1 MEDGIKDQGA
11 KAVRGQFNINENIEV
26 FNQKDENENPTGGSV
41 QLKTVKEGVDT
52 FPALIVNWQ
61 DGPRGQEG
69 TDELADPNGAFVEDV
84 IYAAIQRLEFFQDS
98 KYASEYNEKAIQY
111 LTSALSCLDV
121 RSKKRAEAGT
131 LGKHE
136 V

>member
-1 MEDGIKDQGA
+1 MEDGIKDSPKIEPGN
-11 KAVRGQFNINENIEV
+11 FNINPDITV
-26 FNQKDENENPTGGSV
+26 SNQTDDNDNPTGGSV
-41 QLKTVKEGVDT
+41 ALMVVKGENED
-52 FPALIVNWQ
+52 FPALVVNWQ

-69 TDELADPNGAFVEDV
+69 TDELSAPNGAFVEDV
-84 IYAAIQRLEFFQDS
+84 IYAAIQRLEFFEQS
-98 KYASEYNEKAIQY
+98 KYKSEYNEKAIQY
-111 LTSALSCLDV
+111 LTAALSCLDV